1 MTEPSTERPAVG
13 APAGAPT
20 RRVWRDNLEAFT
32 MALVVAV
39 MLKYFVVEAYRI
51 PSGSM
56 QPTLMGWNDG
66 RGGGLFDR
74 VLVDKLSY
82 HQRDPE
88 RFEVVVFQFPLDRS
102 KHFIKRLVGMP
113 GDHLRIRDGDLWLE
127 LPAADGELSWQILR
141 RPAGVQES
149 HWFAIEHEGR
159 WNLGSNHSQWKIS
172 GTALET
178 SGPGRTSFPGDTQGV
193 KDLSVH
199 GYPQEILEY
208 MGRPTRAGGQHDV
221 GDLRLATEIQ
231 ARPDCSYVRLVIEEG
246 GTEHVLELPGPAAPA
261 EARVLLRSSGGG
273 PSKRL
278 DRALSLTADR
288 SAALRFW
295 NLDDRLQVEWN
306 GELLL
311 SMDIPPAAGGH
322 ALVHLESEGGGASFT
337 DIELERDLYYDQDT
351 GLRSSWH
358 VPEDHYVV
366 LGDNSVDS
374 ADSRAWELASMRST
388 DDNFAGDISGLRRQ
402 EQNPTKLLDTE
413 HFDAMVFRDEWGERR
428 AFRSTRVHSSLQPAP
443 FVARHFLRGRAISV
457 FWPWKP
463 TKSIYRLHWVH

>member
-1 MTEPSTERPAVG
+1 M
-13 APAGAPT
+13 PAGSAPKGART
-20 RRVWRDNLEAFT
+20 RRVWRDNFEAFT

-82 HQRDPE
+82 HMRDPA

-113 GDHLRIRDGDLWLE
+113 GDHLRIKGGDLWLE
-127 LPAADGELSWQILR
+127 LPNADGELNWQILR
-141 RPAGVQES
+141 RPAGVQAS
-149 HWFAIEHEGR
+149 HWFAIDHEGR
-159 WNLGSNHSQWKIS
+159 WNLGANHSQWQVRS
-172 GTALET
+172 RTLET
-178 SGPGRTSFPGDTQGV
+178 TGAGRTSFPGDTQGV
-193 KDLSVH
+193 KDLAVH
-199 GYPQEILEY
+199 GYPAEILEH

-231 ARPDCSYVRLVIEEG
+231 AQPDCTYVRLVIEEG
-246 GTEHVLELPGPAAPA
+246 GTQHVLELPGPAAPA
-261 EARVLLRSSGGG
+261 QARVLLRSSSNGL
-273 PSKRL
+273 SKQL
-278 DRALSLTADR
+278 DRDLRLTPDQ
-288 SAALRFW
+288 SCALRFW

-311 SMDIPPAAGGH
+311 SMEITPAARGL
-322 ALVHLESEGGGASFT
+322 ALVHLESVGGGATFG
-337 DIELERDLYYDQDT
+337 DIQLERDLYYDQDA

-358 VPEDHYVV
+358 VPEGHYVM

-374 ADSRAWELASMRST
+374 ADSRAWELASMHST
-388 DDNFAGDISGLRRQ
+388 DSEFAGNISGLRRE
-402 EQNPTKLLDTE
+402 EQNPTKLLDPE
-413 HFDAMVFRDEWGERR
+413 HFDAVVFRDEWGERR
-428 AFRSTRVHSSLQPAP
+428 TFRSTRVHSSLQPAP

-463 TKSIYRLHWVH
+463 TKGIYRLHWIR